1 MADGGAHG
9 SRRYRRPVERSRSP
23 SPIPQIRPVRPD
35 ELPLLPDLEAA
46 ADTVFE
52 PLGIGPLPGPGAEE
66 EFAAALIVLVAGE
79 PPVGLCR
86 IDAIGKNNAAHLE
99 QLSVQP
105 DHAGHGIGRALLRAA
120 CDWARAQG
128 YTDLTLAT
136 YRDVP
141 WNGPF
146 YASEGFVE
154 LGPVDDFLRAFG
166 LPPEEPVMGRFGAR
180 VLMVRSL

>member
-1 MADGGAHG
+1 MADGGTHG
-9 SRRYRRPVERSRSP
+9 SRRYRRPVLPIRS
-23 SPIPQIRPVRPD
+23 VRPE
-35 ELPLLPDLEAA
+35 ELALLPAIEAA
-46 ADTVFE
+46 ADTMFE
-52 PLGIGPLPGPGAEE
+52 PLGIGPLPGPGTEE
-66 EFAAALIVLVAGE
+66 EFAAALVVLVAGD

-86 IDAIGKNNAAHLE
+86 IDDIDGGAHLE

-105 DHAGHGIGRALLRAA
+105 DHAGHGIGRSLLRAA
-120 CDWARAQG
+120 CEWAQARH
-128 YTDLTLAT
+128 YREITLAT
-136 YRDVP
+136 YRDIP

-154 LGPVDDFLRAFG
+154 RGSADDFLGAHG